1 MADEFKH
8 KAVGTSLTEQEWT
21 GIDTHH
27 IDQQATGDL
36 IYATSAT
43 QLSRLGIGS
52 AQQFLKVAGGV
63 PTWDDVDASDLTG
76 QTLASSIVFTSIT
89 AVGTITTGVWEGT
102 AIAAD
107 KGGTNQTSWTAG
119 DLLYASGANTLSR
132 LALGNA
138 GDQLKVTAL
147 GTQVAWEAG
156 ASGASVGLAMAFAIV
171 F

>member
-8 KAVGTSLTEQEWT
+8 IDVGTSLTETEWT
-21 GIDTHH
+21 GVNTHQL
-27 IDQQATGDL
+27 DQQAIGDL
-36 IYATSAT
+36 IYALSAT
-43 QLSRLGIGS
+43 QLSRLGIG
-52 AQQFLKVAGGV
+52 ATGKILKVAGGV
-63 PTWDDVDASDLTG
+63 PTWDDVDANDLTG
-76 QTLASSIVFTSIT
+76 TVLAGTVVTSSLTT
-89 AVGTITTGVWEGT
+89 GGTITTGVWEGT

-138 GDQLKVTAL
+138 GDQLKVNAL

>member
-1 MADEFKH
+1 MYIENLRHSYHRYEKKDLIPDLEDKEVNFESGKSFKINNVVTLNATTLGS
-8 KAVGTSLTEQEWT
+8 AVVTSSLTT
-21 GIDTHH
+21 
-27 IDQQATGDL
+27 
-36 IYATSAT
+36 
-43 QLSRLGIGS
+43 
-52 AQQFLKVAGGV
+52 
-63 PTWDDVDASDLTG
+63 
-76 QTLASSIVFTSIT
+76 
-89 AVGTITTGVWEGT
+89 VGTITTGVWEGT

-138 GDQLKVTAL
+138 GDQLKVNAL